1 MNFKCLLELYSFD
14 DIFPDFINLWRFNA
28 PQIAEGLNKDG
39 WRIIYQAIQSLNVKS
54 SDYYIQ
60 LLCRWESCSPMI
72 DMNCSVYA
80 KVDNQLICPMSSFPS
95 WEEIIGMGIV
105 IDEDVLITLEELTAG
120 LLWEIT
126 YYGGTEEIS
135 NRNRKRI

>member
-1 MNFKCLLELYSFD
+1 MEN
-14 DIFPDFINLWRFNA
+14 
-28 PQIAEGLNKDG
+28 
-39 WRIIYQAIQSLNVKS
+39 IQSLNVKS

-72 DMNCSVYA
+72 DMNCSVNA